1 MWHVDWTLFWAHLYA
16 YPGVNSHF
24 TSLFPFNPFAENVQS
39 SNVYC
44 FHLSMKQDKYSRA
57 LRSGQYTRSSL
68 FPPSHLGRGLQL
80 MVPVFPG
87 QRPGKFFLC
96 VFYHMAISGPIFFS
110 VCISSP
116 APPRRTYLSMPSQPL
131 SPFPPAQ
138 PRSRALVG
146 ALAPGEA
153 SQKGITCHCHC
164 CRCRKWWME
173 GSSGDFNGE
182 ELK

>member
-24 TSLFPFNPFAENVQS
+24 TYLFPFNPFAENVQS

-87 QRPGKFFLC
+87 QRLGKFFLC

-116 APPRRTYLSMPSQPL
+116 APPPKDVPVNAQPT
-131 SPFPPAQ
+131 PFPFSSSPAQ
-138 PRSRALVG
+138 KQSTGWGPSPR
-146 ALAPGEA
+146 
-153 SQKGITCHCHC
+153 
-164 CRCRKWWME
+164 
-173 GSSGDFNGE
+173 
-182 ELK
+182 